1 MEQGADRDKPCNYGV
16 TPLHAAAICG
26 SLKMAKMLMRYGA
39 ELDARNK
46 AGQLPIDVARNEAII
61 RQAILDER
69 RRRSDHTFKRIREED
84 LQPAKDQRGVAGE
97 GEGAAVDEE
106 EDEDENEDDDEEDE
120 DGDGDEG

>member
-1 MEQGADRDKPCNYGV
+1 MEQGADRDKPGSDGD
-16 TPLHAAAICG
+16 TPLHLAAG
-26 SLKMAKMLMRYGA
+26 WGYVEVAKALMSYGVD
-39 ELDARNK
+39 LDARNK
-46 AGQLPIDVARNEAII
+46 AGQLPIDVASNEAI

-69 RRRSDHTFKRIREED
+69 RCRNDHTYKRIREED
-84 LQPAKDQRGVAGE
+84 LQPAEDQRGLAGE